1 MIIKD
6 NKAFHE
12 NPKAALMEIADKL
25 SCNDSFYPTDL
36 LTNAIINRAMA
47 INDAYFRVTKNN
59 NYIAATPYI
68 RMQMDNCICCYA
80 GLMVNE
86 KHLFKFISH
95 IIAGKD
101 LYKFKDAKK
110 NPLYEKYVVQEL
122 NKKYPLFKKGYEY
135 YNDMV
140 HLSNQHFL
148 ASQYAE
154 GNHLFLTMERGNYY
168 SDNEISCHNNNMCV
182 INKYLADMLLTLWL
196 PYKEYALEEIQ
207 KRQKKENLSKDDIMK
222 ELLENYPEIIDIL
235 KRNRE

>member
-1 MIIKD
+1 
-6 NKAFHE
+6 
-12 NPKAALMEIADKL
+12 
-25 SCNDSFYPTDL
+25 
-36 LTNAIINRAMA
+36 
-47 INDAYFRVTKNN
+47 
-59 NYIAATPYI
+59 
-68 RMQMDNCICCYA
+68 
-80 GLMVNE
+80 
-86 KHLFKFISH
+86 
-95 IIAGKD
+95 
-101 LYKFKDAKK
+101 
-110 NPLYEKYVVQEL
+110 
-122 NKKYPLFKKGYEY
+122 
-135 YNDMV
+135 MV